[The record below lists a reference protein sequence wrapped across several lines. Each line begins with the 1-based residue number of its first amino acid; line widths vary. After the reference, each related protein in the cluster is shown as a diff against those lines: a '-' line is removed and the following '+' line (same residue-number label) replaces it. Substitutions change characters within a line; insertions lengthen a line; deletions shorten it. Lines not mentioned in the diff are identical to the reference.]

1 MRNLRAAVSVFILVA
16 VLGSQARITPGQKRA
31 PDLITAIREK
41 RVIHRIEPH
50 AVYQGILNAP
60 DCCFSYVYI
69 SRSLCSRFVYYFPT
83 SGGCITPGIIFV
95 SKRGIRVCANPLDQ
109 EVQKCIRRLTPIP
122 GPGSTAIA

>member
-16 VLGSQARITPGQKRA
+16 VLGSQARITP
-31 PDLITAIREK
+31 AIREK